1 MLGRFFLTRPEA
13 AKRTVQV
20 AFFVIL
26 TALFCFMNVRFSG
39 ITNLLGIDPKVAKA
53 GFTKAT
59 LISSVLLSLVI
70 FVQLE
75 LSETFSALGTD
86 HRYLDGTV
94 PCC

>member
-59 LISSVLLSLVI
+59 LISSVLLSLII
-70 FVQLE
+70 FANWSFLRLFPRWAQII
-75 LSETFSALGTD
+75 AI
-86 HRYLDGTV
+86 
-94 PCC
+94 